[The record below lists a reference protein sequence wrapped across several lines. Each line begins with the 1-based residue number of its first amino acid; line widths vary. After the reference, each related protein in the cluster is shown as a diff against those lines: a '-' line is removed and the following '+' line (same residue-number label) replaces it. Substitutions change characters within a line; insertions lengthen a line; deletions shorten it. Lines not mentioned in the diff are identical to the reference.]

1 MEPERQLAQALAAL
15 RAAHCDAHGAVRS
28 LGALSASPE
37 RGHLAAALGELESF
51 DPKQVRIAAQTA
63 FWLNVFNAAL
73 LRDAPELAL
82 AAGARDVEAFLERP
96 RVKMFGHR
104 FSLDDIHHGLLR
116 GNQPRHGR
124 LRAPMARSD
133 ARLAYMPIA
142 YDERLHFAL
151 HSGTRSSPGLRV
163 FEAGHVDAQLEEA
176 ATDYVRRT
184 CRVEGSG
191 EIIVAPRLLH
201 WYAADFGGEQGVVEF
216 VLARLGDDEA
226 VERADRQRGG
236 VKVRYAAYDW
246 SLAAR

>member
-1 MEPERQLAQALAAL
+1 MEPERQLAGALAAL
-15 RAAHCDAHGAVRS
+15 RAAHCDAGGAVRS
-28 LGALSASPE
+28 LGALSASSE
-37 RGHLAAALGELESF
+37 RGHLAASLGALESF

-82 AAGARDVEAFLERP
+82 AGGEREVEAFLERP

-116 GNQPRHGR
+116 GNLPKHGR
-124 LRAPMARSD
+124 LRAPMARND

-151 HSGTRSSPGLRV
+151 HCGTRSSPGLRV
-163 FEAGHVDAQLEEA
+163 FEAGRVDAQLEEA
-176 ATDYVRRT
+176 ATGYVRRT
-184 CRVEGSG
+184 ARVEG
-191 EIIVAPRLLH
+191 EAVVAPRLLQ
-201 WYAADFGGEQGVVEF
+201 WYAADFGGEHGVIEF

-226 VERADRQRGG
+226 VERADRLRDRL
-236 VKVRYAAYDW
+236 KVRFAPYDW